1 ELAFADRELLAVLP
15 PGVAAIAFDAIAI
28 ADPPE
33 VRFPTVTPAPRE
45 VAMILYTSGSTGRPK
60 GVLLGHAGQLWSVR
74 ARLNGFAEPEME
86 RFLAAAPL
94 YHMNA
99 LSVAKTALMGGGS
112 LVLPAG
118 FTPQSYIHAAARFR
132 CTAL

>member
-1 ELAFADRELLAVLP
+1 ELAFADRELLAVLT
-15 PGVAAIAFDAIAI
+15 PGVTATAFDAIAI
-28 ADPPE
+28 ADLPE
-33 VRFPTVTPAPRE
+33 VRFQTVIPAPRE

-60 GVLLGHAGQLWSVR
+60 GVLLGHAGQLRSVR

-99 LSVAKTALMGGGS
+99 LSVAK
-112 LVLPAG
+112 
-118 FTPQSYIHAAARFR
+118 
-132 CTAL
+132 